1 MAKPA
6 KAAASSAERA
16 LRIVENSSRVRLQD
30 LRDNIGART
39 LGKQQS
45 NVHNQHGHT
54 IGQLQHAAK
63 PPLGWIW
70 GDFFR
75 PWQRMFPGTKLFNA
89 DINIRREYTPLSL
102 IELARLIDLG
112 WVDQKKPIDI
122 VALCATRKFKIEPH
136 LRQCGF
142 DLTPEGADA
151 WKYPVDI
158 EVQWASQRT
167 IAAVESAGGRIRT
180 AYYDPESLRAAID
193 AKTWFQ
199 SGRPVPRRLAPP
211 PSLVSYYSDPVN
223 RGYLADV
230 AEIEHARQRLSMTM
244 GTTLPETTFDAVKH
258 PKQVF
263 NGLPPGA
270 IVSLKDRK
278 VFMPTHPDVRDYYE
292 EGLRAD
298 KQYP

>member
-1 MAKPA
+1 MGNPA
-6 KAAASSAERA
+6 RAASSATERA
-16 LRIVENSSRVRLQD
+16 LKIVERSSRVRLQD
-30 LRDNIGART
+30 LRDNLGART
-39 LGKQQS
+39 EGRQQT

-75 PWQRMFPGTKLFNA
+75 PWQRMFPGTKNFNA
-89 DINIRREYTPLSL
+89 DINFRREYIPLSL

-112 WVDQKKPIDI
+112 WIDAKKPIDV

-158 EVQWASQRT
+158 EVQWASQRA
-167 IAAVESAGGRIRT
+167 IAAVEAAGGRIRT
-180 AYYDPESLRAAID
+180 AYYDPQSLEAAKD
-193 AKTWFQ
+193 AKSWFQ
-199 SGRPVPRRLAPP
+199 SGRPVPRRTAPP
-211 PSLVSYYSDPVN
+211 PSLVAYYTDPIN
-223 RGYLADV
+223 RGYLAKESDLTE
-230 AEIEHARQRLSMTM
+230 AIKRLSLTM
-244 GTTLPETTFDAVKH
+244 GH
-258 PKQVF
+258 PAPVSNFESKAPNQVF

-270 IVSLKDRK
+270 LVSLRDRK
-278 VFMPTHPDVRDYYE
+278 VLMPSSPAIRQYYE
-292 EGLRAD
+292 EGLRTD
-298 KQYP
+298 RPHP